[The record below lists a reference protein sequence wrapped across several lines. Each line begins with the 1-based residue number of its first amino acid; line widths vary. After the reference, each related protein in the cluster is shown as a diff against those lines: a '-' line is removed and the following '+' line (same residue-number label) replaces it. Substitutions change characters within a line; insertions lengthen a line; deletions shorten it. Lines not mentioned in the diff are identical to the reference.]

1 MEDYMDIKQD
11 KRGDIVI
18 LDLVGRLDANT
29 SGELEAVVIPLIDG
43 GEKKIILDFSD
54 LEYISSAGL
63 RLLLLAAKK
72 LRNNKG
78 EIILCSMKDFIKEIF
93 EISGFTPIFTIMD
106 NKEAALEKLE

>member
-1 MEDYMDIKQD
+1 MEIKQD
-11 KRGDIVI
+11 THGDIVV

-29 SGELEAVVIPLIDG
+29 SSEFENVLIPMIDG
-43 GEKKIILDFSD
+43 GKKKLVLDFSE

-78 EIILCSMKDFIKEIF
+78 NIVLCNMKDFIKEIF
-93 EISGFTPIFTIMD
+93 EISGFTPIFTIVD
-106 NKEAALEKLE
+106 TKEEAFRELE

>member
-1 MEDYMDIKQD
+1 MEIKQD
-11 KRGDIVI
+11 KHGDVAVLNLI
-18 LDLVGRLDANT
+18 GRLDANT
-29 SGELEAVVIPLIDG
+29 SGELESVLIPLIDE
-43 GEKKIILDFSD
+43 GEKKIILDFSA

-93 EISGFTPIFTIMD
+93 EISGFTPIFKIDDT
-106 NKEAALEKLE
+106 KEAALKELE

>member
-1 MEDYMDIKQD
+1 MEIKQD
-11 KRGDIVI
+11 KHGDVAVLNLI
-18 LDLVGRLDANT
+18 GRLDANT
-29 SGELEAVVIPLIDG
+29 SGELESVLIPLIDE
-43 GEKKIILDFSD
+43 GEKKIILDFSA

-93 EISGFTPIFTIMD
+93 EISGFTPIFKIDDT
-106 NKEAALEKLE
+106 KEDALKELE